1 MIKIKYIRIKTEQN
15 NQYTQFHLC
24 NNIKFD
30 NRNSMLKCKL
40 YKFLEYYLHE
50 LVLKVHFFALF
61 LKLFVG
67 YLPDVNIIK
76 ALLSKEEDW
85 LLELVLESLGF
96 NLFKGFTVDIQK
108 TLATLAVGN
117 SSGSLLATK
126 GLNRL
131 DGFLSVSH
139 LNKICVKVK
148 ASNNLN

>member
-1 MIKIKYIRIKTEQN
+1 
-15 NQYTQFHLC
+15 
-24 NNIKFD
+24 
-30 NRNSMLKCKL
+30 MLKCKL

-139 LNKICVKVK
+139 LLRRYLHRKSLVLLGDTNVLLVLLRAHWCYLGPLSATQGHLVLLR
-148 ASNNLN
+148 AT